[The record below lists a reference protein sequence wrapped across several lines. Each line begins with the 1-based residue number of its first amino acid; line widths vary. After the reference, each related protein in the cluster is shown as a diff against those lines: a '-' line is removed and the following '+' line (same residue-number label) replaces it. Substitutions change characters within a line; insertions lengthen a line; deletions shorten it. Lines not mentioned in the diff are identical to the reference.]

1 MNKNQSSETP
11 RVAIVGAGPGDVE
24 LMTVKAVRLLKE
36 TDVVVFDRLVSDE
49 IMKLVPETTKTIFAG
64 KAARNHQMPQEEINQ
79 LLVDLAREGKKVV
92 RLKGGDPFIFGRG
105 SEEAEF
111 LAKNGINFEIV
122 PGITASAGCGAYGG
136 IPLTHR
142 GLATGVRFVT
152 GHCRDGEHLDLNWK
166 SLADPDTTLVIYMG
180 LINISKIVDELIRA
194 GLPADTPA
202 AGIERGTTP
211 EQRTILTKLS
221 ELPQCIERA
230 DLKAPSLLIIGRVVD
245 LAHSITWHIP
255 AHDCL
260 SEKKDLI
267 KKDLAKKESG
277 KA

>member
-1 MNKNQSSETP
+1 MNKNQSNDNPS
-11 RVAIVGAGPGDVE
+11 VAIVGAGPGDAE
-24 LMTVKAVRLLKE
+24 LMTVKAVRLLQE
-36 TDVVVFDRLVSDE
+36 ADVVVYDRLVSDE
-49 IMKLVPETTKTIFAG
+49 IMKLIPENVETTFAG
-64 KAARNHQMPQEEINQ
+64 KAARNHHLAQEEINQ
-79 LLVDLAREGKKVV
+79 LLVDLARENKKVV

-111 LAKNGINFEIV
+111 LAKNDIDFQIV

-152 GHCRDGEHLDLNWK
+152 GHCRDGEHLDLNWQ

-180 LINISKIVDELIRA
+180 LINVSKIVDELIKA

-221 ELPQCIERA
+221 QLPECVERA

-245 LAHSITWHIP
+245 LAHSIAWHIP
-255 AHDCL
+255 ARDCL
-260 SEKKDLI
+260 LEQD
-267 KKDLAKKESG
+267 
-277 KA
+277 